1 VVLAAFLSTTNSTAA
16 PAPVGLI
23 EGTITAAEAGAFTVT
38 TAGGAQ
44 VRVVANSETRII
56 RRQHVRLED
65 IRTNEFV
72 GVTARREGDGGL
84 TAISINIFPPEF
96 RGRVREAQFV
106 MDTGNIMTNAVVF
119 QNVRRVDGRTL
130 YLRLPDGATVITVP
144 KDAPV
149 FRLTVIGA
157 GDLRPGMRVQ
167 VRGTGNAD
175 GSILATSVTVEVR

>member
-1 VVLAAFLSTTNSTAA
+1 
-16 PAPVGLI
+16 
-23 EGTITAAEAGAFTVT
+23 
-38 TAGGAQ
+38 
-44 VRVVANSETRII
+44 VRVVATGETRII
-56 RRQHVRLED
+56 RRQQVRLEN
-65 IRTNEFV
+65 IKTNEFV
-72 GVTARREGDGGL
+72 AVTARREADGGL
-84 TAISINIFPPEF
+84 VAVSINILPPEY

-106 MDTGNIMTNAVVF
+106 METGNIMTNAIVF

-144 KDAPV
+144 KEAPV

-157 GDLRPGMRVQ
+157 GDLRPGLRVQ